1 MIRMVAHAKLLL
13 NDCRDAL
20 SGPDL
25 ADKPKGFGAQ
35 VEQMGELCE
44 LLGGQP
50 GRRAGRWLAV

>member
-1 MIRMVAHAKLLL
+1 MIRMIADAELLA
-13 NDCRDAL
+13 DDGRDTL